1 MAQDSVTVVVIGAAE
16 VEARLKSLGTRAP
29 MILAQGVYEA
39 AQTIMTDAKEGT
51 PVDTGNLRASG
62 HVMPNTLDEA
72 LTNDGVTFQLGFG
85 GPAGAGNQNETNALE
100 VGYAVYVHESG
111 PRAGGVGRRKFL
123 TLAVQENER
132 RVVEIIGKHANR
144 EIQRAYGVA

>member
-1 MAQDSVTVVVIGAAE
+1 
-16 VEARLKSLGTRAP
+16 

-39 AQTIMTDAKEGT
+39 AQTIMLDAKGKGVQGT
-51 PVDTGNLRASG
+51 GCPVDTGNLRASG
-62 HVMPNTLDEA
+62 HVMPNTPDEA
-72 LTNDGVTFQLGFG
+72 ISGDTVSYELGFG
-85 GPAGAGNQNETNALE
+85 GPAGSGNQNESNWADA
-100 VGYAVYVHESG
+100 GYAVYVHESG

>member
-1 MAQDSVTVVVIGAAE
+1 
-16 VEARLKSLGTRAP
+16 

-39 AQTIMTDAKEGT
+39 AQTIMLDAKDGC

-62 HVMPNTLDEA
+62 HVIPNTPDEA
-72 LTNDGVTFQLGFG
+72 ISGDGVAYQLGFG
-85 GPAGAGNQNETNALE
+85 GPAGAGNQNETNSEA
-100 VGYAVYVHESG
+100 VGYAVIVHEGYEGGMGYRTMGTASRSGATYYTSVRYAGG
-111 PRAGGVGRRKFL
+111 PRPGGVGRRKFL